1 MHTRTLG
8 YQNNKY
14 ERKEEKI
21 NFKKYFFLISKI
33 EKICN
38 VKHFF
43 SKVRLQDWLL
53 FVFSIYELEC
63 FLNIYFFEIMFFG
76 HFTHFLVVLKMII

>member
-1 MHTRTLG
+1 M
-8 YQNNKY
+8 KK
-14 ERKEEKI
+14 RKENKFQKI
-21 NFKKYFFLISKI
+21 FFLISKI

-53 FVFSIYELEC
+53 FVFSTYELEC